1 MIKGS
6 NKRTEWVETVRDALL
21 KLRSDRSTFLL
32 KPISPLLDNIINIDT
47 NKLLFHSIL
56 KNEIEKVNMQIKV
69 PEQMNI
75 LFSSFFV
82 SYEKAELLTI
92 DQIYYS
98 PNLINRIGNTN
109 IIGIITAAKMIG
121 TDLNNHKVE
130 IKGIIFNPG
139 WSIPVNINNLKGK
152 DVLITLGKFNFIL
165 FYDSNSES
173 IVISELL

>member
-1 MIKGS
+1 
-6 NKRTEWVETVRDALL
+6 
-21 KLRSDRSTFLL
+21 
-32 KPISPLLDNIINIDT
+32 
-47 NKLLFHSIL
+47 
-56 KNEIEKVNMQIKV
+56 
-69 PEQMNI
+69 
-75 LFSSFFV
+75 
-82 SYEKAELLTI
+82 
-92 DQIYYS
+92 
-98 PNLINRIGNTN
+98 
-109 IIGIITAAKMIG
+109 MIG